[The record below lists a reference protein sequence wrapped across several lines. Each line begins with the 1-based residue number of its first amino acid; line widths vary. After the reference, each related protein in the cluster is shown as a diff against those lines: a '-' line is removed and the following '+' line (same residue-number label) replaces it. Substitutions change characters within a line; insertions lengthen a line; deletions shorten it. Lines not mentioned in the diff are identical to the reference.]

1 MSAHSGLYEQIKTD
15 LGYLQLDRA
24 AEVFSTL
31 ADDAR
36 TQQWTHI
43 EYLARRLDIQ
53 AVHTRDRRLAARLRY
68 AKFPFHKTIEDFDF
82 EFQPSIDP
90 KLVADLATL
99 RFVEENRPILFL
111 GQPGCAKTHLAVAL
125 AIRVVEAGWRGYLTT
140 AEDMCTNLVA
150 AKIDGTWNTKLR
162 AYTAP
167 TILVIDDVGLLPM
180 PDRSASSAFFQV
192 VNTRYHKGH
201 PTIVTTNRGLPDWG
215 DIFGDSVIAAAI
227 LDRIM
232 HNAIVFNIK
241 GPSRRPREHHGLEI
255 ATTTNPR

>member
-15 LGYLQLDRA
+15 LDYLQLDRA
-24 AEVFSTL
+24 AEVFATL
-31 ADDAR
+31 AEDAR
-36 TQQWTHI
+36 TQRWTHI
-43 EYLARRLDIQ
+43 EFLARLLDEQ

-99 RFVEENRPILFL
+99 RFIAENRPILFL
-111 GQPGCAKTHLAVAL
+111 GQPGCGKTHLAVAL
-125 AIRVVEAGWRGYLTT
+125 AIRVVEAGWRGYFTT

-150 AKIDGTWNTKLR
+150 AKHDGTWSTKLR
-162 AYTAP
+162 TYTAP

-180 PDRSASSAFFQV
+180 PDRSASSVFFQV
-192 VNTRYHKGH
+192 VNTRYQRGH

-227 LDRIM
+227 LDRLM
-232 HNAIVFNIK
+232 HNAVVFNIR
-241 GPSRRPREHHGLEI
+241 GPSWRLREHHGLEI

>member
-1 MSAHSGLYEQIKTD
+1 MSAGAGLYEQIKTD

-24 AEVFSTL
+24 AEIFATL
-31 ADDAR
+31 AEDAN
-36 TQQWTHI
+36 THQWTHI
-43 EYLARRLDIQ
+43 EFLARLLDEQ
-53 AVHTRDRRLAARLRY
+53 AGHTRDRRLTARLRY

-99 RFVEENRPILFL
+99 RFVAENRPILFL
-111 GQPGCAKTHLAVAL
+111 GQPGCGKTHLAVAL
-125 AIRVVEAGWRGYLTT
+125 AIRVVQAGWRGYFTT

-150 AKIDGTWNTKLR
+150 ARIDGTWATKLR
-162 AYTAP
+162 TYTAP

-180 PDRSASSAFFQV
+180 PDRTASSVFFQV
-192 VNTRYHKGH
+192 VNTRYQRGH

-227 LDRIM
+227 LDRLM

-241 GPSRRPREHHGLEI
+241 GPSWRLREHHGLEI